1 MLIYVCCVL
10 YVFLRFKHRLCWKY
24 QYNIYMYNFIYS
36 YSFIPMSGC
45 VGMGPSELLFPGVRD
60 AVKTALPLFLL
71 S

>member
-1 MLIYVCCVL
+1 
-10 YVFLRFKHRLCWKY
+10 
-24 QYNIYMYNFIYS
+24 
-36 YSFIPMSGC
+36 MSGC